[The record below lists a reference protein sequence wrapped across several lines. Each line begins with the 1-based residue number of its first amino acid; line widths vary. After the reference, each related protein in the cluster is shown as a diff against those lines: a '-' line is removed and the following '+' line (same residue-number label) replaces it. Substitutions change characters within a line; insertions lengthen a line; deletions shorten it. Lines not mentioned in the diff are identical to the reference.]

1 MVELTLYVMDA
12 AITVVAENGTLN
24 PITIVRTKIVVIIL
38 LNKFFMS
45 TSLYLS
51 YGFYHITNLF
61 FVYPINLNFSN
72 NSIIRSYSS
81 CSISVYFTL
90 NIAYNSIG
98 LTYSPVTPDISI
110 SFSI

>member
-1 MVELTLYVMDA
+1 MGELTLYVIDA

-51 YGFYHITNLF
+51 YGLYHITNLF
-61 FVYPINLNFSN
+61 FVYPIKANTCILKLIF
-72 NSIIRSYSS
+72 YVF
-81 CSISVYFTL
+81 CSFCIT
-90 NIAYNSIG
+90 I
-98 LTYSPVTPDISI
+98 
-110 SFSI
+110 

>member
-1 MVELTLYVMDA
+1 MVGLTLYVIDA

-51 YGFYHITNLF
+51 YGLYHITNLF
-61 FVYPINLNFSN
+61 FVYPIKANTCILKLFF
-72 NSIIRSYSS
+72 YVF
-81 CSISVYFTL
+81 CSFCIT
-90 NIAYNSIG
+90 I
-98 LTYSPVTPDISI
+98 
-110 SFSI
+110 